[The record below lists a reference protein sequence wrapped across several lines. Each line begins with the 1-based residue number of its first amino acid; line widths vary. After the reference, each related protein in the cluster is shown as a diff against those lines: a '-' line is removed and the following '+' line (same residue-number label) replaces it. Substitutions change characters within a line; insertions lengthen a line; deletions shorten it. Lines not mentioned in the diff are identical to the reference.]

1 MQCGRPSK
9 IYIEC
14 CPDCRRERNAVCLIC
29 KLSHLTTQCPDLWR
43 RYHMTTT
50 QQDKPTATTA
60 SLKPDHLQKCY
71 LCAGSGHLPFN
82 CKVMRPSKYLLPNPA
97 VFQYEDSSKFLDEL
111 TDGGRNSVRL
121 LFLILDFFYVA
132 LKSFYHLFFYQLNIY
147 YVTMIFLLNFFFWL
161 LKVVASDS
169 KSLWVVGAPP
179 TSSLSYSRTPKV
191 LKYSICDTAVSCQS
205 LDSARS
211 SVMKS
216 VSNVQ
221 IEWRRQPKKHRFF
234 VEFSGHGDRLTA
246 RNQFKKMLTFKRD
259 KNGGKTSRLPVLPVL
274 PVVTPAPTK
283 EASTAP
289 PKNMQKITV
298 IHRNIRNKQLRCS
311 RELRLSPREQNRLGK
326 LLVKLESRYRVAIT
340 SSKLPNEWEIF
351 VNSRTEN
358 DFSSVSASSSCIINH
373 LNKCS

>member
-1 MQCGRPSK
+1 
-9 IYIEC
+9 
-14 CPDCRRERNAVCLIC
+14 
-29 KLSHLTTQCPDLWR
+29 
-43 RYHMTTT
+43 
-50 QQDKPTATTA
+50 
-60 SLKPDHLQKCY
+60 
-71 LCAGSGHLPFN
+71 
-82 CKVMRPSKYLLPNPA
+82 
-97 VFQYEDSSKFLDEL
+97 
-111 TDGGRNSVRL
+111 
-121 LFLILDFFYVA
+121 
-132 LKSFYHLFFYQLNIY
+132 
-147 YVTMIFLLNFFFWL
+147 
-161 LKVVASDS
+161 
-169 KSLWVVGAPP
+169 
-179 TSSLSYSRTPKV
+179 
-191 LKYSICDTAVSCQS
+191 
-205 LDSARS
+205 
-211 SVMKS
+211 MKS

-259 KNGGKTSRLPVLPVL
+259 KNGGKTSTLPVLPVL

-373 LNKCS
+373 LNKCSWSAATRCISCRILDVFLVLTLDCGLIALYIEHITKWWDIAPQLINWTVIHSDLSLFFLPN

>member
-1 MQCGRPSK
+1 MAVFFLMQCGRPSK

-132 LKSFYHLFFYQLNIY
+132 LKSFYHLFF
-147 YVTMIFLLNFFFWL
+147 
-161 LKVVASDS
+161 
-169 KSLWVVGAPP
+169 
-179 TSSLSYSRTPKV
+179 LSI
-191 LKYSICDTAVSCQS
+191 KYILC
-205 LDSARS
+205 
-211 SVMKS
+211 
-216 VSNVQ
+216 
-221 IEWRRQPKKHRFF
+221 
-234 VEFSGHGDRLTA
+234 
-246 RNQFKKMLTFKRD
+246 
-259 KNGGKTSRLPVLPVL
+259 
-274 PVVTPAPTK
+274 
-283 EASTAP
+283 
-289 PKNMQKITV
+289 
-298 IHRNIRNKQLRCS
+298 
-311 RELRLSPREQNRLGK
+311 
-326 LLVKLESRYRVAIT
+326 Y
-340 SSKLPNEWEIF
+340 
-351 VNSRTEN
+351 N
-358 DFSSVSASSSCIINH
+358 DFFT
-373 LNKCS
+373 